1 MRREAT
7 EVLVIGGGATGTGVV
22 RDLAMRGFR
31 AILVEKADLAN
42 GTTGRYHGLL
52 HSGGRYA
59 VRDPVSA
66 RECIAENFV
75 LRRIIPHCLEDL
87 GGLFVVTPWDD
98 PAYADEWV
106 TACRDCGIPVEE
118 ISPAQALREEP
129 MLNPRISRVFRVPDA
144 ACDSF
149 EVVTANAASARAYG
163 AKVWNYHRVLAILRE
178 GDQVIGARILDE
190 RRGEEVIVHADC
202 VVNAAGAWAG
212 QIAALAGI
220 EIVMRPARG
229 TMVAMNHRFVNTIIN
244 RCHPPGDGDILVPV
258 HTVSIIGTT
267 SIPVDDPDRYPIER
281 WEIERLLE
289 EGEKLVPGF
298 SQRRALRA
306 WAGVRPLYEERPV
319 PSPQSPVPS
328 HQSATNMQHVTRT
341 THHATSDLRAVS
353 RGYTVMD
360 HRQRDGV
367 AGFISVV
374 GGKFTT
380 YRLMAEHTVDAV
392 CTQLGTRRPCRTAE
406 EPVPGSEDGHYHTLG
421 QRLNERQGQH
431 GQLICECE
439 LVHRDQIEAFVQET
453 GTRDLDDIRRGL
465 RLGMGPCQGGFC
477 IYRATA
483 LLHEVTSIPIEQA
496 NRALQSFLAERW
508 RGVQP
513 VLWGDQLRQAFLD
526 DWIFNGLLAV
536 DRLIADSERSIG

>member
-1 MRREAT
+1 MRREDT

-22 RDLAMRGFR
+22 RDVAMRGFR

-59 VRDPVSA
+59 VKDPVSA
-66 RECIAENFV
+66 RECIAENRI
-75 LRRIIPHCLEDL
+75 LRRIIPHCIEDL

-98 PAYADEWV
+98 PAYADQWV
-106 TACRDCGIPVEE
+106 VACRACDIPVEE
-118 ISPAQALREEP
+118 ITPSQALRREP
-129 MLNPRISRVFRVPDA
+129 MLNPQIRRAFQVPDA

-149 EVVTANAASARAYG
+149 EAVAANAASARAYG
-163 AKVWNYHRVLAILRE
+163 AKIWNYHRVVGLLRA
-178 GDQVIGARILDE
+178 GDRVIGARLHDE
-190 RRGEEVIVHADC
+190 RRDEEVIIYADC

-212 QIAALAGI
+212 QIAAMAGV
-220 EIVMRPARG
+220 EITMRPAKG
-229 TMVAMNHRFVNTIIN
+229 TMVAMNHRFVNTILN
-244 RCHPPGDGDILVPV
+244 RCHPPSDGDILVPV

-267 SIPVDDPDRYPIER
+267 SVPVNDPDRYPIER

-298 SQRRALRA
+298 ARMRALRA
-306 WAGVRPLYEERPV
+306 WAGVRPLYEDRPV
-319 PSPQSPVPS
+319 VRRQQPVPPGRRSDEPSPSEL
-328 HQSATNMQHVTRT
+328 A
-341 THHATSDLRAVS
+341 DLRAVT

-360 HRQRDGV
+360 HQQRDGV
-367 AGFISVV
+367 SGFISVV

-392 CTQLGTRRPCRTAE
+392 CAQLGTRRPCRTAE
-406 EPVPGSEDGHYHTLG
+406 EPVPGSEDRRYHVLG
-421 QRLNERQGQH
+421 RRLDERERAGRQ

-439 LVHRDQIEAFVQET
+439 LVHRDQIEAFIRET

-477 IYRATA
+477 IYRAAA
-483 LLHEVTSIPIEQA
+483 LLHEAADIPIEEA
-496 NRALQSFLAERW
+496 NRALRSFLAERW
-508 RGVQP
+508 KGVLP
-513 VLWGDQLRQAFLD
+513 VLWGDQQRQALLD
-526 DWIFNGLLAV
+526 LWIFNGLLAV
-536 DRLIADSERSIG
+536 DRLPVGDERSI